1 MKVLVLTIGTRGDVQ
16 PLIALAGGLAARG
29 HAVTVCTSVRYA
41 DVVARCEVRFA
52 PLSDDLV
59 ALVETPEGRRT
70 IAGTGG
76 VVSRLRGA
84 SDLVGRSLQIQRE
97 LFRDG
102 WAVAREFEP
111 DVILC
116 HPKMLIGI
124 HYAERLSIPA
134 LVTPLFPLFD
144 PTSAYPAPGLPSL
157 RFDRRTTALYNR
169 ISHHALK
176 RTIGL
181 ASRWLFASWRT
192 SVGLPRLPLFADVL
206 QRADG
211 ATVPLLNGW
220 SRHVV
225 PEPEDSRLDARRTA
239 GFWFLERDD
248 AWQPDE
254 RLRAFLERGDRP
266 VFIGFGSM
274 SGTDPARTTDL
285 VLAALDRVGLRG
297 VLATGW
303 GGLQAEELPETAL
316 MLGEAPHDWLF
327 ERVSAVVH
335 HGGAGTTAAGLRAGR
350 PSVICPFF
358 GDQPF
363 WAERVRELG
372 AGPSALPQRRLNADR
387 LAAAIRESVDSDSI
401 LNKAASVGRLLRN
414 ENGIAMAVEFIERMA
429 ESVTGRCRRA
439 PARRGHIR

>member
-1 MKVLVLTIGTRGDVQ
+1 MKILVLTIGTRGDVQ
-16 PLIALAGGLAARG
+16 PLIALAAGLAARG
-29 HAVTVCTSVRYA
+29 HAVTVCTSVRYV
-41 DVVARCEVRFA
+41 DVVTRCGLRFA
-52 PLSDDLV
+52 PLSDDLI

-84 SDLVGRSLQIQRE
+84 SDLVGRSLQIQRD

-102 WAVAREFEP
+102 WAAARELEP

-116 HPKMLIGI
+116 HPKMSIGI

-157 RFDRRTTALYNR
+157 RFGRRTAALYNR
-169 ISHHALK
+169 MSHRALK

-181 ASRWLFASWRT
+181 AGRWLFASWRA
-192 SVGLPRLPLFADVL
+192 SVGLPRLPLLADVL
-206 QRADG
+206 QRGDG

-225 PEPEDSRLDARRTA
+225 PDPGDSRIDARQTA
-239 GFWFLERDD
+239 GFWFLERDG

-274 SGTDPARTTDL
+274 SGTDPARTTDH
-285 VLAALDRVGLRG
+285 VLEALDRAGLRG
-297 VLATGW
+297 VLAAGW
-303 GGLQAEELPETAL
+303 GGLRADALPATAL
-316 MLGEAPHDWLF
+316 MLDEAPHDWLF

-363 WAERVRELG
+363 WAARVRALG
-372 AGPSALPQRRLNADR
+372 AGPPPVPQRRLTAER
-387 LAAAIRESVDSDSI
+387 LARALRQAVDSDSI
-401 LNKAASVGRLLRN
+401 RQNAADLGSLLRH
-414 ENGIAMAVEFIERMA
+414 EHGVATAAEFVEKTVERG
-429 ESVTGRCRRA
+429 EGRGPRT
-439 PARRGHIR
+439 PAKRGPVR

>member
-16 PLIALAGGLAARG
+16 PLIALAAGLAGHG

-41 DVVARCEVRFA
+41 DVVARCGLRFA

-76 VVSRLRGA
+76 LISRMRGA
-84 SDLVGRSLQIQRE
+84 SDLIGRSLQIQRD

-102 WAVAREFEP
+102 WAAARELEP

-116 HPKMLIGI
+116 HPKMSIGI
-124 HYAERLSIPA
+124 HYAERLSVPA
-134 LVTPLFPLFD
+134 LLTPLFPLFD

-157 RFDRRTTALYNR
+157 RFGRRTTALYNR
-169 ISHHALK
+169 TSHRALK

-181 ASRWLFASWRT
+181 ASRWLFASWRS
-192 SVGLPRLPLFADVL
+192 SVDLPRLPLMADVL

-211 ATVPLLNGW
+211 AAVPLLNGW

-225 PEPEDSRLDARRTA
+225 PEPGDSRLDARRTA

-254 RLRAFLERGDRP
+254 RLRAFLEHGDRP

-285 VLAALDRVGLRG
+285 VLAALDRAGLRG
-297 VLATGW
+297 VLAAGW
-303 GGLQAEELPETAL
+303 GGLQADALPETAL
-316 MLGEAPHDWLF
+316 MLDEVPHDWLF

-358 GDQPF
+358 GDQTF
-363 WAERVRELG
+363 WAERVRKLG
-372 AGPSALPQRRLNADR
+372 VGPAPLPQRRLTADR
-387 LAAAIRESVDSDSI
+387 LADAIRESVDSGSI
-401 LNKAASVGRLLRN
+401 SKRAADLGRLLRH
-414 ENGIAMAVEFIERMA
+414 ENGIATAVEFIERTVA
-429 ESVTGRCRRA
+429 SDNRR
-439 PARRGHIR
+439 